1 VNDGPPV
8 CVIHLTVRSDGGRHD
23 GAMLF
28 QARRTAMYP
37 TARLKLSAVVF
48 TVLWTGW
55 MLWWSGSFDRVN
67 VIMLAICGVVAGYA
81 WYLAMRWRLPRG
93 RVPSRHGLIRFPLH
107 RQVEQAP
114 ERPAADPHRL

>member
-1 VNDGPPV
+1 VNDALV
-8 CVIHLTVRSDGGRHD
+8 YVMHLTVGSGGSRHD

-55 MLWWSGSFDRVN
+55 MLWWSGSLDRVN
-67 VIMLAICGVVAGYA
+67 VVMLAISGAVAGYA
-81 WYLAMRWRLPRG
+81 WYRAMRWQLPRG
-93 RVPSRHGLIRFPLH
+93 RVPSRHGL
-107 RQVEQAP
+107 RQ
-114 ERPAADPHRL
+114 

>member
-1 VNDGPPV
+1 VNHGPPV
-8 CVIHLTVRSDGGRHD
+8 YVIHLTVRSDGGTHD

-28 QARRTAMYP
+28 QARRAAMYP

-67 VIMLAICGVVAGYA
+67 IIVLATCGGVTGYA
-81 WYLAMRWRLPRG
+81 WYRAMRWRLPRG
-93 RVPSRHGLIRFPLH
+93 RVPSRHGPSR
-107 RQVEQAP
+107 
-114 ERPAADPHRL
+114 

>member
-1 VNDGPPV
+1 VNDALV
-8 CVIHLTVRSDGGRHD
+8 YVMHLTVGSGGGRHD

-55 MLWWSGSFDRVN
+55 MLWWSGSLDRVN
-67 VIMLAICGVVAGYA
+67 VVMLAIGGAAAGYA
-81 WYLAMRWRLPRG
+81 WYRAMRWRLPRG
-93 RVPSRHGLIRFPLH
+93 RVPSRHGL
-107 RQVEQAP
+107 RQ
-114 ERPAADPHRL
+114 